1 MSEPTDSTH
10 RFPVYN
16 AAVQL
21 RNIRVKERD
30 RKNRNEIFK
39 NFSNKMKEERIVTA
53 KISKVNG
60 EEQK

>member
-1 MSEPTDSTH
+1 
-10 RFPVYN
+10 
-16 AAVQL
+16 L